1 MDLDDRLRPAGGEGV
16 EKPFAL
22 LPRRRGRVANHP
34 AGAKVIRRPRRR
46 RTTFRQGWAG
56 EFRREV
62 GDRPLH
68 MNALRGQRQ
77 HQRRFAMPGVH
88 RHPLFMRAE
97 KLFFAVGHVEHVVG
111 DGDEIPVAQAHFPAG
126 DLQDL
131 RLAAVAV
138 DHQQL
143 AKTGPIERFGD
154 LQQGMQQRIAAKGQ
168 GAGKMQMLLGLTVD
182 DRRNGVGRDRRRQPG
197 EGMARHAGRYH
208 AVHRAGQMRAVLFDR
223 PGGEDDNR
231 IAFIRQGGHVRPA
244 QKRKKARGRNVTVN
258 HRGASELNDGGN
270 QTVASTSIS
279 TVASGS
285 ISLTCTTVETGGWSG

>member
-1 MDLDDRLRPAGGEGV
+1 MD
-16 EKPFAL
+16 
-22 LPRRRGRVANHP
+22 
-34 AGAKVIRRPRRR
+34 
-46 RTTFRQGWAG
+46 
-56 EFRREV
+56 
-62 GDRPLH
+62 
-68 MNALRGQRQ
+68 ALRRQRQ

-154 LQQGMQQRIAAKGQ
+154 LQQGMQQRIAAEGQ

-197 EGMARHAGRYH
+197 EAWPATPEDITLSTEQGKCGPCCSIAPVGRTITVLLLSGRAATSVQLRKGRKRAAGM
-208 AVHRAGQMRAVLFDR
+208 
-223 PGGEDDNR
+223 
-231 IAFIRQGGHVRPA
+231 
-244 QKRKKARGRNVTVN
+244 
-258 HRGASELNDGGN
+258 
-270 QTVASTSIS
+270 
-279 TVASGS
+279 
-285 ISLTCTTVETGGWSG
+285 